1 MSQLFHRTETTFAG
15 TIHGLSISDGHARF
29 RLAVP
34 RSAGGIAIYRFQTAN
49 RDIVSDLQQA
59 TAGQLIGVVAVQPA
73 ASALG
78 EPATVTT
85 LRILGK
91 PVGQQQGAG

>member
-1 MSQLFHRTETTFAG
+1 MSQLFHRNETTYAG
-15 TIHGLSISDGHARF
+15 TIHGLSISDGIARF

-34 RSAGGIAIYRFQTAN
+34 RSAGGIAIYRFKVTN
-49 RDIVSDLQQA
+49 RDILENLQQV
-59 TAGQLIGVVAVQPA
+59 TEGQLIGVVAVQPA

-91 PVGQQQGAG
+91 PVCQQQGAG

>member
-1 MSQLFHRTETTFAG
+1 MSQLFHRTETTYAG
-15 TIHGLSISDGHARF
+15 TIHGLSISDGRARF

-59 TAGQLIGVVAVQPA
+59 TDGQLIGVVAVQPA

>member
-1 MSQLFHRTETTFAG
+1 MSHLLHRTETTFAG
-15 TIHGLSISDGHARF
+15 NIYGLSISDGHARF

-34 RSAGGIAIYRFQTAN
+34 RSAGGITIYRFQVAN
-49 RDIVSDLQQA
+49 RNIVSDLQQV
-59 TAGQLIGVVAVQPA
+59 TEGQLIGVVAVQPA

-91 PVGQQQGAG
+91 PVSQQQGAG